1 MSTLTKTQKDAL
13 FDKIVWS
20 NPSNRFV
27 YKQLLQTMLT
37 NSNQI
42 VPFIGAGVSIFAFNT
57 WGGLL
62 KELLAQIDQSDD
74 NAFNETRSNIEE
86 LIRAGDYFQAADYLE
101 TIIGSDIF
109 YFSLVSAF
117 TEEVFVHK
125 GIPDIPENAVARWLP
140 KVFPNARII
149 TTNYDSVLEWAYAQQ
164 NYYLRVCTPSDDRMF
179 MQFMPR
185 RLYKIHGSYDS
196 NYEDIVLTSRSYDEK
211 YESSGALYNN
221 FKILVRNSVLLFIGA
236 SLRVDKTLDLLSD
249 LANELTKNNYY
260 SGNMHYAILHID
272 DDESRNHRKQELAKY
287 KIMPILYSDYDH
299 SDVSDKHAIVSIIL
313 EHLFFDWHKQQH
325 SENNL
330 VFDDSDIHDD
340 NDNKNEKDARLSKED
355 LIKRQLPRILR
366 DDPLNAIRLALSLN
380 DLSLAES
387 MLSDVEK
394 ALPPE
399 IFISRALTM
408 LSSRGSTLAALRLFS
423 AINGVEYDNLSTAL
437 KIQTIGSLI
446 SYCNRQDKEIE
457 YLDMLEKKLCELID
471 DANTEDRASIYNQLS
486 KLYYGAYTNNNKD
499 EYIKKCREYIM
510 KAIEDNPSEPSYFY
524 NLAIILNRIGD
535 LEGSTKAISTCI
547 EKGSEDPDHFALAY
561 KVYKKTNDDRAGDIY
576 RKLVEMSPIQAQ
588 ILEGDIE

>member
-1 MSTLTKTQKDAL
+1 MSTLTKKQKDAL
-13 FDKIVWS
+13 FDRIVWS

-27 YKQLLQTMLT
+27 YKQMLQTMLT
-37 NSNQI
+37 NRNQI

-62 KELLAQIDQSDD
+62 EELLAQIEQSDD
-74 NAFNETRSNIEE
+74 VVFNETRRKIKE
-86 LIRAGDYFQAADYLE
+86 LIKAGDYFRAADFLE
-101 TIIGSDIF
+101 TIIDSDIF
-109 YFSLVSAF
+109 YFSLVSTF
-117 TEEVFVHK
+117 TEEVFVHN
-125 GIPDIPENAVARWLP
+125 GVPDIPENAVARWIP

-196 NYEDIVLTSRSYDEK
+196 NYEDIVLTSKSYGKK

-236 SLRVDKTLDLLSD
+236 SLRADKTLDLLSD

-272 DDESRNHRKQELAKY
+272 DDESRNHRKQELARY
-287 KIMPILYSDYDH
+287 KIMPILYSDSDH
-299 SDVSDKHAIVSIIL
+299 LDVSDKHAIVSIIL

-325 SENNL
+325 GEKNL

-340 NDNKNEKDARLSKED
+340 NTNKKQKDTQISRDS
-355 LIKRQLPRILR
+355 IINSQFSRILR
-366 DDPLNAIRLALSLN
+366 EEPLNAIQFALSLN
-380 DLSLAES
+380 NLNLAES
-387 MLSDVEK
+387 MLPDVEK
-394 ALPPE
+394 ALPSE
-399 IFISRALTM
+399 IFLSRALVM
-408 LSSRGSTLAALRLFS
+408 LSSRGSTIAALRLFS
-423 AINGVEYDNLSTAL
+423 AINEVEYDSLSTAL
-437 KIQTIGSLI
+437 RIQILGSLV

-457 YLDMLEKKLCELID
+457 YLDMLEEKLCELLD
-471 DANTEDRASIYNQLS
+471 DASNGEKASIYNQLS
-486 KLYYGAYTNNNKD
+486 RLYYGAFTNIDKD
-499 EYIKKCREYIM
+499 EYIEKGRDYIQ
-510 KAIEDNPSEPSYFY
+510 KAIEIDPSEPSYSY
-524 NLAIILNRIGD
+524 NLAIILYRTGN
-535 LEGSTKAISTCI
+535 LEGSSEAISNCI
-547 EKGSEDPDHFALAY
+547 ANGSEDPDHYALAY
-561 KVYKKTNDDRAGDIY
+561 KIYKATNDDRSGEIY

-588 ILEGDIE
+588 IVTDNIE

>member
-1 MSTLTKTQKDAL
+1 MSTLTKKQKDAL
-13 FDKIVWS
+13 FDRIVWS

-27 YKQLLQTMLT
+27 YKQMLQTMLT
-37 NSNQI
+37 NRNQI

-62 KELLAQIDQSDD
+62 EELLAQIEQSDD
-74 NAFNETRSNIEE
+74 VVFNETRRKIKD
-86 LIRAGDYFQAADYLE
+86 LIKAGDYFRAADFLE
-101 TIIGSDIF
+101 TIIDSDIF
-109 YFSLVSAF
+109 YFSLVSTF
-117 TEEVFVHK
+117 TEEVFVHN
-125 GIPDIPENAVARWLP
+125 GVPDIPDNAVARWIP

-196 NYEDIVLTSRSYDEK
+196 NYEDIVLTSKSYGKK

-236 SLRVDKTLDLLSD
+236 SLRADKTLDLLSD

-272 DDESRNHRKQELAKY
+272 DDESRNHRKQELARY
-287 KIMPILYSDYDH
+287 KIMPILYSDSDH
-299 SDVSDKHAIVSIIL
+299 LDVSDKHAIVSIIL

-325 SENNL
+325 GEKNL

-340 NDNKNEKDARLSKED
+340 NTNKKQKDTQISRDS
-355 LIKRQLPRILR
+355 IINSQFSRILR
-366 DDPLNAIRLALSLN
+366 EEPLNAIQFALSLN
-380 DLSLAES
+380 NLNLAES
-387 MLSDVEK
+387 MLPDVEK
-394 ALPPE
+394 ALPSE
-399 IFISRALTM
+399 IFLSRALVM
-408 LSSRGSTLAALRLFS
+408 LSSRGSTIAALRLFS
-423 AINGVEYDNLSTAL
+423 AINEVEYDSLSTAL
-437 KIQTIGSLI
+437 RIQILGSLV

-457 YLDMLEKKLCELID
+457 YLDMLEEKLCELLD
-471 DANTEDRASIYNQLS
+471 DASNGEKASIFNQLS
-486 KLYYGAYTNNNKD
+486 RLYYGAFTNIDKD
-499 EYIKKCREYIM
+499 EYIEKGRDYIQ
-510 KAIEDNPSEPSYFY
+510 KAIEIDPSEPSYSY
-524 NLAIILNRIGD
+524 NLAIILYRTGN
-535 LEGSTKAISTCI
+535 LEGSSEAISNCI
-547 EKGSEDPDHFALAY
+547 ANGSEDPDHYALAY
-561 KVYKKTNDDRAGDIY
+561 KIYKATNDDRSGEIY

-588 ILEGDIE
+588 IVTDNIE

>member
-1 MSTLTKTQKDAL
+1 MSTLTKKQKDAL
-13 FDKIVWS
+13 FDRIVWS

-27 YKQLLQTMLT
+27 YKQMLQTMLT
-37 NSNQI
+37 NRNQI

-62 KELLAQIDQSDD
+62 EELLAQIEQSDD
-74 NAFNETRSNIEE
+74 VVFNETRRKIKE
-86 LIRAGDYFQAADYLE
+86 LIKAGDYFRAADFLE
-101 TIIGSDIF
+101 TIIDSDIF
-109 YFSLVSAF
+109 YFSLVSTF
-117 TEEVFVHK
+117 TEEVFVHN
-125 GIPDIPENAVARWLP
+125 GVPDIPDNAVARWIP

-196 NYEDIVLTSRSYDEK
+196 NYEDIVLTSKSYGKK

-236 SLRVDKTLDLLSD
+236 SLRADKTLDLLSD

-272 DDESRNHRKQELAKY
+272 DDESRNHRKQELARY
-287 KIMPILYSDYDH
+287 KIMPILYSDSDH
-299 SDVSDKHAIVSIIL
+299 LDVSDKHAIVSIIL

-325 SENNL
+325 GEKNL

-340 NDNKNEKDARLSKED
+340 NTNKKQKDTQISRDS
-355 LIKRQLPRILR
+355 IINSQFSRILR
-366 DDPLNAIRLALSLN
+366 EEPLNAIQFALSLN
-380 DLSLAES
+380 NLNLAES
-387 MLSDVEK
+387 MLPDVEK
-394 ALPPE
+394 ALPSE
-399 IFISRALTM
+399 IFLSRALVM
-408 LSSRGSTLAALRLFS
+408 LSSRGSTIAALRLFS
-423 AINGVEYDNLSTAL
+423 AINEVEYDSLSTAL
-437 KIQTIGSLI
+437 RIQILGSLV

-457 YLDMLEKKLCELID
+457 YLDMLEEKLCELLD
-471 DANTEDRASIYNQLS
+471 DASNGEKASIFNQLS
-486 KLYYGAYTNNNKD
+486 RLYYGAFTNIDKD
-499 EYIKKCREYIM
+499 EYIEKGRDYIQ
-510 KAIEDNPSEPSYFY
+510 KAIEIDPSEPSYSY
-524 NLAIILNRIGD
+524 NLAIILYRTGN
-535 LEGSTKAISTCI
+535 LEGSSEAISNCI
-547 EKGSEDPDHFALAY
+547 ANGSEDPDHYALAY
-561 KVYKKTNDDRAGDIY
+561 KIYKATNDDRSGEIY

-588 ILEGDIE
+588 IVTDNIE